1 MSSDKKLTP
10 TRTGVV
16 TSDKRDKTRTVVFDF
31 QIKHAKYGKYL
42 KGRTRLQVHD
52 EMNVS
57 HTGDLVEVSECKPVS
72 KSKQWTLVK
81 ILDQRSVTRVQSVV
95 SGAAEIEPVAAA
107 PAAGSAPASAKAAPA
122 KAAAPKAAAPK
133 AAAPK
138 SGKAGR

>member
-31 QIKHAKYGKYL
+31 QIKHPKYGKYL

-52 EMNVS
+52 EKNIS

-72 KSKQWTLVK
+72 KSKQWSLVK
-81 ILDQRSVTRVQSVV
+81 IIDQRSVTRVQSVV
-95 SGAAEIEPVAAA
+95 SGAVEIEPVAAA
-107 PAAGSAPASAKAAPA
+107 PAPVSAKP
-122 KAAAPKAAAPK
+122 AAAKPAAAK

>member
-31 QIKHAKYGKYL
+31 QIKHPKYGKYL

-52 EMNVS
+52 EKNIS

-95 SGAAEIEPVAAA
+95 SGAVEIEPVAAA
-107 PAAGSAPASAKAAPA
+107 PAPAAKPAAKAAEKPA
-122 KAAAPKAAAPK
+122 AK

>member
-31 QIKHAKYGKYL
+31 QIKHPKYGKYL

-52 EMNVS
+52 EKNMS
-57 HTGDLVEVSECKPVS
+57 HTGDLVEVAECKPVS

-81 ILDQRSVTRVQSVV
+81 ILDQRSVTRVQQVI
-95 SGAAEIEPVAAA
+95 SGAAEIEPAAV
-107 PAAGSAPASAKAAPA
+107 PAVPAAKAAPA
-122 KAAAPKAAAPK
+122 KTGKAA
-133 AAAPK
+133 
-138 SGKAGR
+138 R